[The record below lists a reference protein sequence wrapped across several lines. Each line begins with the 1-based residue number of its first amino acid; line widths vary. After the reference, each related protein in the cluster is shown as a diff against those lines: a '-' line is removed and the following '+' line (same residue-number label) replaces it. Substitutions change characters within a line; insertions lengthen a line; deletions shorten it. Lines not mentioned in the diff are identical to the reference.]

1 MGSLRRLPRPEGK
14 SVVRMELPENRKE
27 VKSQSAELQGQGLEI
42 LTVCPDFTFHNGAK
56 HYGRTRIE
64 TSLGAAGNGDY
75 RFYLHHRDNMAYLVL
90 IQ

>member
-1 MGSLRRLPRPEGK
+1 
-14 SVVRMELPENRKE
+14 MELPENRKE